1 MDSVLQC
8 LYNLRKLKVLPGNV
22 FNLDKTLSETLD
34 IMETGDF
41 SQARLK
47 WLAISIPD
55 TELSDDVEVTDNGA
69 KVDLK
74 GDTFCYT
81 KSCTLF
87 G

>member
-8 LYNLRKLKVLPGNV
+8 LYNLRKLKILPGNV

-34 IMETGDF
+34 LIKTRDF
-41 SQARLK
+41 SQARLN

-55 TELSDDVEVTDNGA
+55 TELSDEVEVRDNGA

-74 GDTFCYT
+74 GDTFTYT

-87 G
+87 R

>member
-8 LYNLRKLKVLPGNV
+8 LYNLRKLKILPGNV

-34 IMETGDF
+34 LIKTGDF
-41 SQARLK
+41 SQARLN
-47 WLAISIPD
+47 WLTILIPD
-55 TELSDDVEVTDNGA
+55 IELSDEVEFRDNSK

-74 GDTFCYT
+74 GDTFTYT

-87 G
+87 K